1 MSAGTAGP
9 DGVDV
14 SVTVRNEGSR
24 AGTETVEVYV
34 KAERPG
40 TPNAQLK
47 GLAKVSLQPGE
58 EQRVTVHLPLA
69 ALALCDEA
77 GVSQV
82 LPGDYT
88 LWVGG
93 SQPDTRSIT
102 LTGQA
107 PARLALH
114 QTEKVVMD
122 E

>member
-1 MSAGTAGP
+1 M
-9 DGVDV
+9 
-14 SVTVRNEGSR
+14 
-24 AGTETVEVYV
+24 
-34 KAERPG
+34 
-40 TPNAQLK
+40 
-47 GLAKVSLQPGE
+47 
-58 EQRVTVHLPLA
+58 HLPLA

>member
-77 GVSQV
+77 GVSQFSRV
-82 LPGDYT
+82 ITPCGWAAASRT
-88 LWVGG
+88 PVASLW
-93 SQPDTRSIT
+93 
-102 LTGQA
+102 TGQA